1 MSVRNP
7 FCITKVEAW
16 PVALPLLAPFVVA
29 TGEMDV
35 AHNVFVRVTLRSGA
49 SGYGEMAPFPDIS
62 GEDQK
67 GSLQAFPLAAKEC
80 LGQSAT
86 QFRKLSQ
93 RLREVSSLAP
103 AVRCG
108 IETALL
114 DALCRGMGIPLW
126 GLWGGAD
133 VRVRETDVTLPIG
146 PLAQIVATAR
156 AWYARG
162 FRMFKMKVGQEV
174 DEDVRRVEAVSEA
187 CPQTTFILDA
197 NQGFS
202 FEQARECMQAME
214 RLHLPVM
221 LFEQPVA
228 RENVEGFVALQRR
241 GTIPIAADES
251 VRSLVDARG
260 LIEQCAVDV
269 LNLKIT
275 KCGVVESMDIAG
287 LARASGIKLMIGG
300 MVESR
305 VTMGCSW
312 SLVLGLGGFE
322 FLDLD
327 MPLLLSVDPVQG
339 GYGYEGPSLQPWEGS
354 GLGMEMRNEPSSV
367 IVVE

>member
-1 MSVRNP
+1 M
-7 FCITKVEAW
+7 
-16 PVALPLLAPFVVA
+16 
-29 TGEMDV
+29 
-35 AHNVFVRVTLRSGA
+35 AHNVFVRVTLRNGA
-49 SGYGEMAPFPDIS
+49 YGFGEMAPFPDIS
-62 GEDQK
+62 GEDQA
-67 GSLQAFPLAAKEC
+67 SCLRVFPLAAKAC

-86 QFRKLSQ
+86 HFRKIAQ
-93 RLREVSSLAP
+93 QLREVATQTP

-108 IETALL
+108 LETALL
-114 DALCRGMGIPLW
+114 DAWCRGMGIPLW

-133 VRVRETDVTLPIG
+133 VRRQQTDVTLPIG
-146 PLAQIVATAR
+146 LLDQVVDTAR

-162 FRMFKMKVGQEV
+162 FRIFKMKVGLEV
-174 DEDVRRVEAVSEA
+174 DEDIRRIEAVCAA
-187 CPQTTFILDA
+187 CPDTKLVLDA

-202 FEQARECMQAME
+202 LEQASECIRAIE

-228 RENVEGFVALQRR
+228 REDVEGFVALRR
-241 GTIPIAADES
+241 TGTIPLAADES
-251 VRSLVDARG
+251 VRSVEDARR
-260 LIEQCAVDV
+260 LIEQNAVDV

-287 LARASGIKLMIGG
+287 LARASGLRLMIGG

-305 VTMGCSW
+305 VAMGCSW

-327 MPLLLSVDPVQG
+327 MPLLLSDDPVQG
-339 GYGYEGPSLQPWEGS
+339 GYAYKGSVLEPWEES
-354 GLGMEMRNEPSSV
+354 GLGMEMREEPSSV
-367 IVVE
+367 IVLE

>member
-1 MSVRNP
+1 M
-7 FCITKVEAW
+7 
-16 PVALPLLAPFVVA
+16 
-29 TGEMDV
+29 
-35 AHNVFVRVTLRSGA
+35 AHNVFVRVTLRNGA
-49 SGYGEMAPFPDIS
+49 YGFGEMAPFPDIS
-62 GEDQK
+62 GEDQA
-67 GSLQAFPLAAKEC
+67 SCLRVFPLAAKAC

-86 QFRKLSQ
+86 HFRKIAQ
-93 RLREVSSLAP
+93 QLREVAIQTP

-108 IETALL
+108 LETALL
-114 DALCRGMGIPLW
+114 DAWCRGMGIPLW

-133 VRVRETDVTLPIG
+133 VRRQQTDVTLPIG
-146 PLAQIVATAR
+146 LLDQVVDTAR

-162 FRMFKMKVGQEV
+162 FRIFKMKVGLEV
-174 DEDVRRVEAVSEA
+174 DEDIRRIEAVCAA
-187 CPQTTFILDA
+187 CPDTKLVLDA

-202 FEQARECMQAME
+202 LEQASECIRAIE

-228 RENVEGFVALQRR
+228 REDVEGFVALRR
-241 GTIPIAADES
+241 TGTIPLAADES
-251 VRSLVDARG
+251 VRSVEDARR
-260 LIEQCAVDV
+260 LIEQNAVDV

-287 LARASGIKLMIGG
+287 LARASGLRLMIGG

-305 VTMGCSW
+305 VAMGCSW

-327 MPLLLSVDPVQG
+327 MPLLLSDDPVQG
-339 GYGYEGPSLQPWEGS
+339 GYAYKGSVLEPWEES
-354 GLGMEMRNEPSSV
+354 GLGMEMREEPSSV
-367 IVVE
+367 IVLE

>member
-1 MSVRNP
+1 MPVSNP

-16 PVALPLLAPFVVA
+16 PMALPLLTPFVVA
-29 TGEMDV
+29 TGQMEM
-35 AHNVFVRVTLRSGA
+35 ARNIFVRVSLRNGA
-49 SGYGEMAPFPDIS
+49 YGYGEMAPFPDIS
-62 GEDQK
+62 GEDQD
-67 GSLQAFPLAAKEC
+67 GSLQAFPIAAKEC

-86 QFRKLSQ
+86 QFRKLAQ
-93 RLREVSSLAP
+93 QLGEVASLTP

-133 VRVRETDVTLPIG
+133 VRRRETDVTLPIG
-146 PLAQIVATAR
+146 PLDQVVESAR
-156 AWYARG
+156 AWHGRG
-162 FRMFKMKVGQEV
+162 FRKLKMKVGHAV
-174 DEDVRRVEAVSEA
+174 DEDIRRVEAVHAA
-187 CPQTTFILDA
+187 CPQATFVLDA

-202 FEQARECMQAME
+202 FDEARECMEAME
-214 RLHLPVM
+214 RWHLPVL
-221 LFEQPVA
+221 LFEQPVT
-228 RENVEGFVALQRR
+228 RENLEGLVALRRR
-241 GTIPIAADES
+241 GTIPIGADES
-251 VRSLVDARG
+251 VRSLGDARR
-260 LIEQCAVDV
+260 LIERSAVDV

-287 LARASGIKLMIGG
+287 LARASGVGLMIGG

-312 SLVLGLGGFE
+312 SLVLGLGGFK

-339 GYGYEGPSLQPWEGS
+339 GYGYEGPVLQPWEEN
-354 GLGMEMRNEPSSV
+354 GLGMEMRQEPSSA

>member
-16 PVALPLLAPFVVA
+16 PIALPLLAPFVVA
-29 TGEMDV
+29 TGQMDV
-35 AHNVFVRVTLRSGA
+35 ARNIFVRVTLRNGA
-49 SGYGEMAPFPDIS
+49 YGYGEMAPFPDIS
-62 GEDQK
+62 GEDQE
-67 GSLQAFPLAAKEC
+67 GSLQAFPIAAKEC

-93 RLREVSSLAP
+93 RLGEVASFAP

-133 VRVRETDVTLPIG
+133 VRQRKTDVTLPIG
-146 PLAQIVATAR
+146 PLDQIVETAR
-156 AWYARG
+156 AWHARG
-162 FRMFKMKVGQEV
+162 FRIFKMKVGHEV
-174 DEDVRRVEAVSEA
+174 DEDIRRVEAVYAA
-187 CPQTTFILDA
+187 CPQATFVLDA

-202 FEQARECMQAME
+202 LDQARECMGAME
-214 RLHLPVM
+214 QWHLPVL

-228 RENVEGFVALQRR
+228 REDLEGFVALRRR

-251 VRSLVDARG
+251 VRSLEDARR
-260 LIEQCAVDV
+260 LIERRAVDV

-287 LARASGIKLMIGG
+287 LARASGIRLMIGG

-305 VTMGCSW
+305 VAMGCSW

-327 MPLLLSVDPVQG
+327 MPLLLSVDPIQG
-339 GYGYEGPSLQPWEGS
+339 GYGYEGPALQPWEEC
-354 GLGMEMRNEPSSV
+354 GLGMEMRQEPSSA

>member
-1 MSVRNP
+1 MSVRDP

-16 PVALPLLAPFVVA
+16 PIALPLRAPFVVA
-29 TGEMDV
+29 SGAMTL
-35 AHNVFVRVTLRSGA
+35 AHNVFVRVTLRNGA
-49 SGYGEMAPFPDIS
+49 YGIGEMAPFPEIS
-62 GEDQK
+62 GEDQA
-67 GSLQAFPLAAKEC
+67 GSLRVFPLAAKVC
-80 LGQSAT
+80 LGQSVT
-86 QFRKLSQ
+86 HFRKVAKQ
-93 RLREVSSLAP
+93 LREVAWQTP

-133 VRVRETDVTLPIG
+133 VRRRETDVTLPIG
-146 PLAQIVATAR
+146 PRDQVVDTAR

-162 FRMFKMKVGQEV
+162 FRIFKMKIGLEV
-174 DEDVRRVEAVSEA
+174 DEDIRRIEAVCAA
-187 CPQTTFILDA
+187 CPHSKFVLDA
-197 NQGFS
+197 NEGFS
-202 FEQARECMQAME
+202 LEQASECMKAME
-214 RLHLPVM
+214 RLRLPVM

-228 RENVEGFVALQRR
+228 REDVEGFVALRR
-241 GTIPIAADES
+241 SGTIPLAADES
-251 VRSLVDARG
+251 VRSVEDARQ
-260 LIEQCAVDV
+260 LIERQAVDV

-287 LARASGIKLMIGG
+287 MARASGLRLMIGG

-305 VTMGCSW
+305 VAMGCSW

-327 MPLLLSVDPVQG
+327 MPLLLAGDPVQG
-339 GYGYEGPSLQPWEGS
+339 GYAYEGPVLQLWGGS
-354 GLGMEMRNEPSSV
+354 GLGMELREEASSV

>member
-1 MSVRNP
+1 MSGPNP
-7 FCITKVEAW
+7 FCIVKVEAW
-16 PVALPLLAPFVVA
+16 PIALPLLTSFVVA

-35 AHNVFVRVTLRSGA
+35 AHNVFVRVTLRNGA
-49 SGYGEMAPFPDIS
+49 YGYGEMAPFPDIS
-62 GEDQK
+62 GEDQ
-67 GSLQAFPLAAKEC
+67 GGCLQAFPLAAKEC

-86 QFRKLSQ
+86 QFRKLSK
-93 RLREVSSLAP
+93 RLRNIAP
-103 AVRCG
+103 CTPSMRCG
-108 IETALL
+108 LETALL

-133 VRVRETDVTLPIG
+133 VRSRETDVTLPIG
-146 PLAQIVATAR
+146 PVEQIVETAR

-162 FRMFKMKVGQEV
+162 FRMFKMKVGHAV
-174 DEDVRRVEAVSEA
+174 DEDIRRVEAVCA
-187 CPQTTFILDA
+187 TCPHTTFILDA

-202 FEQARECMQAME
+202 FDQACECIQAME

-228 RENVEGFVALQRR
+228 RENVEGFVALRRR

-251 VRSLVDARG
+251 VRSLTDARG
-260 LIEQCAVDV
+260 LIEQNAVDV

-275 KCGVVESMDIAG
+275 KCGVVESTDIAG
-287 LARASGIKLMIGG
+287 LARASGIRLMIGG

-305 VTMGCSW
+305 VAMGCSW

-339 GYGYEGPSLQPWEGS
+339 GYEYEGPALQPWERS

>member
-1 MSVRNP
+1 MIRSDKFGIVT
-7 FCITKVEAW
+7 IEAW
-16 PVALPLLAPFVVA
+16 PVQLPLSAPFVVA
-29 TGEMDV
+29 SGSMSV
-35 AHNVFVRVTLRSGA
+35 AHNIFVRLTLQSGA
-49 SGYGEMAPFPDIS
+49 YGYGEMAPFPDIS
-62 GEDQK
+62 GEDQAAC
-67 GSLQAFPLAAKEC
+67 LAAFPAAAQC
-80 LGQSAT
+80 ILGQSVWNW
-86 QFRKLSQ
+86 RKLLYQLAEST
-93 RLREVSSLAP
+93 REMPS
-103 AVRCG
+103 VRCG
-108 IETALL
+108 LETALL
-114 DALCRGMGIPLW
+114 DALCREMGIPMW
-126 GLWGGAD
+126 VLWGGAD
-133 VRVRETDVTLPIG
+133 VRVRQTDVTLPIG
-146 PLAQIVATAR
+146 PLDQVVATAR

-162 FRMFKMKVGQEV
+162 FRMFKMKVGHDV
-174 DEDVRRVEAVSEA
+174 DEDVRRVEAVCAA

-202 FEQARECMQAME
+202 FEQARGCMEAME

-221 LFEQPVA
+221 VFEQPVA
-228 RENVEGFVALQRR
+228 RENVEGFVALRRR

-251 VRSLVDARG
+251 VRSLDDARC
-260 LIEQCAVDV
+260 LLEQRAVDV

-275 KCGVVESMDIAG
+275 KCGVAESLDIAG

-339 GYGYEGPSLQPWEGS
+339 GYGYEGPALQPWDGS

>member
-7 FCITKVEAW
+7 FCITKIEAW
-16 PVALPLLAPFVVA
+16 PVAFPLLAPFVVA

-35 AHNVFVRVTLRSGA
+35 ARNVFVRVTLRNGSH
-49 SGYGEMAPFPDIS
+49 GYGEMAPFPDIS
-62 GEDQK
+62 GEDQD
-67 GSLQAFPLAAKEC
+67 GSLTVFPLAAKEC
-80 LGQSAT
+80 LGQSVT
-86 QFRKLSQ
+86 RFRELSQ
-93 RLREVSSLAP
+93 RLREVLPHTP

-108 IETALL
+108 METALL

-133 VRVRETDVTLPIG
+133 VRPRETDVTLPIG
-146 PLAQIVATAR
+146 PISRVVETAR
-156 AWYARG
+156 EWYARG
-162 FRMFKMKVGQEV
+162 FRILKMKVGHEV
-174 DEDVRRVEAVSEA
+174 EDDIRRVEAVGAA
-187 CPQTTFILDA
+187 CPQSTFVLDA

-202 FEQARECMQAME
+202 FEEARECMQAME
-214 RLHLPVM
+214 RLHLPVI

-228 RENVEGFVALQRR
+228 RENVEALVALRR
-241 GTIPIAADES
+241 GGTIPLAADES
-251 VRSLVDARG
+251 VRSLDDARY
-260 LIEQCAVDV
+260 LIEQRAVDV

-275 KCGVVESMDIAG
+275 KCGVVESLDIAG

-305 VTMGCSW
+305 VAMGCSW
-312 SLVLGLGGFE
+312 SLVLGLGGFD

-327 MPLLLSVDPVQG
+327 MPLLLSVDAMQG
-339 GYGYEGPSLQPWEGS
+339 GYTYEGSVLQPWEES
-354 GLGMEMRNEPSSV
+354 GLGMEMGEEPPSV